1 MRPRA
6 RHRHY
11 RSRCSGNNFAI
22 LAAAHGAGGLE
33 PGPTVGEF
41 TMVAVSHWLATKQER
56 MGGVACV
63 ASEASNPEKGGVF
76 PLVCLISIPQSM
88 LRRTVTHLNKNVA
101 FAN

>member
-1 MRPRA
+1 M
-6 RHRHY
+6 
-11 RSRCSGNNFAI
+11 
-22 LAAAHGAGGLE
+22 E